1 MEPGRSGDPTK
12 INALSSELDNP
23 GWTDIPCI
31 VNYSL
36 MGDLD
41 NIQFQP
47 ISQDIVDETVVP
59 VGADNQMN
67 LENNRVCIMNNREWT
82 KEQKHRIVKIDHEE
96 RLKGRN
102 FMK

>member
-1 MEPGRSGDPTK
+1 
-12 INALSSELDNP
+12 
-23 GWTDIPCI
+23 
-31 VNYSL
+31 

-47 ISQDIVDETVVP
+47 ISQDIVDEIVVP
-59 VGADNQMN
+59 VGADNQTN
-67 LENNRVCIMNNREWT
+67 LENNRVCIMNNCEWT
-82 KEQKHRIVKIDHEE
+82 EEQKHRIVKIDHKE